1 MCPPPDANSSVPS
14 RKFLSLLLLP
24 WKCRVQL
31 ALQSSE
37 GMAFW
42 GYSKEMTLPC
52 PVLWAK

>member
-1 MCPPPDANSSVPS
+1 MPPPDANSSVPS

-37 GMAFW
+37 GTAFW